1 MIRDVRKSDSKDI
14 VEIYNHYV
22 ETSTITFET
31 ELVSGDEMGVR
42 IGNLM
47 PDYPWI
53 VYERNEQILGYAYL
67 SPWKTRSAYK
77 NSVEVSIY
85 MRPGMQGQGFG
96 KILMQDILDK
106 ASEMNFHCIIAGIAL
121 PNEASISIHQKFGF
135 EKVAH
140 FREVGRKFDK
150 WIDVGYWELIL

>member
-121 PNEASISIHQKFGF
+121 PNEASTSIHQKFGF